1 MQFPESSSAK
11 TEEFNR
17 KNSKSNGEVKAME
30 SKEKLHSTFLAL
42 MMLAITL
49 PLFLLLAF
57 PSTASESN
65 LTANSSQISE
75 AQLTEANAFWNLDIY
90 KDRVVWSDANNWDI
104 YLYNISTDN
113 KTQITDD
120 SANQWYVAIYE
131 DRIIW
136 DDDRNGNWD
145 IYMYNISTQNE
156 TRITSNA
163 SDQTCP
169 VIFGDMIAWEDY
181 RNGNGDKNSDIY
193 IYNISTHKETQIT
206 ANEALQEKPFFY
218 KDRIVW
224 MDSRNGGII
233 AGYGKLAGNWD
244 IYMYNLSTAQETQ
257 ISNNEFAQMYPDIY
271 EDRIVWADYRNDSW
285 PLTKP
290 EIYIYNLSSST
301 ETRLTTN
308 SSCSVPAVY
317 EDRIVWEYG
326 QEEGDEDFDIYMYN
340 LSISTET
347 QITTD
352 ESYQGNPAVYG
363 DRIVWRDERNGG
375 SYIYMYAPGLGL
387 PRADFSASPVTG
399 NLPLK
404 VKFIDLS
411 KGEPTKWQWSFGDGN
426 TSTAKN
432 PEHTYYKAEDYTVTL
447 KTTNKEGMDSETKV
461 DYIHIKNDSRYL
473 EDDYLLSALSSE
485 FLNIYSA
492 ISELI
497 ISLKNTLGA

>member
-1 MQFPESSSAK
+1 
-11 TEEFNR
+11 
-17 KNSKSNGEVKAME
+17 ME
-30 SKEKLHSTFLAL
+30 NKDKLYSRILILIILTF
-42 MMLAITL
+42 
-49 PLFLLLAF
+49 FLLLAF
-57 PSTASESN
+57 SSIVLGSALQASSLE
-65 LTANSSQISE
+65 TQE
-75 AQLTEANAFWNLDIY
+75 TQLTEANAFWNLDIY

-113 KTQITDD
+113 KTQITHD
-120 SANQWYVAIYE
+120 SANQWHSAIYG
-131 DRIIW
+131 DRIVW
-136 DDDRNGNWD
+136 DDDKNGNWD

-156 TRITSNA
+156 TQLTSNK

-169 VIFGDMIAWEDY
+169 VIYGNIIAWEDY

-206 ANEALQEKPFFY
+206 ANEALQENPSIY
-218 KDRIVW
+218 KDRVVW
-224 MDSRNGGII
+224 RDSRNGGIR
-233 AGYGKLAGNWD
+233 AVYGKLAGNWD

-257 ISNNEFAQMYPDIY
+257 ISTNEFAQLYPDIY

-285 PLTKP
+285 PLNKP
-290 EIYIYNLSSST
+290 EIYMYNLSTSF
-301 ETRLTTN
+301 ETLLTTN
-308 SSCSVPAVY
+308 SSCFVPAVY

-326 QEEGDEDFDIYMYN
+326 QEEGDTDFNIYMYN
-340 LSISTET
+340 LSTSIET

-363 DRIVWRDERNGG
+363 HRIVWRDERNGG
-375 SYIYMYAPGLGL
+375 SYIYMYASGLNLPG
-387 PRADFSASPVTG
+387 ADFSASPVSG
-399 NLPLK
+399 NFPLK
-404 VKFIDLS
+404 VKFTDLS
-411 KGEPTKWQWSFGDGN
+411 KGEPDEWYWNFGDGN

-447 KTTNKEGMDSETKV
+447 KTTNREGMDSETKV

-473 EDDYLLSALSSE
+473 ENDYLLSALSSE